1 MAGLLDE
8 EEKSWV
14 GQAFDGLLN
23 SFLAPTEKRETKEEY
38 DARMFELFGDPK
50 ENLYS
55 VIDKSV
61 EGLRTLGVSDEL
73 IDGRPT
79 TTEDNFYKSLDNT
92 IYNLP
97 SQVPGLLKAGVD
109 VITDPVEA
117 GKGLLEILE
126 GASTNLGD
134 VVFDTLLPEKY
145 EQAFKDRR
153 NNNAT
158 EQSLENEANASA
170 MGNAVVTMLS
180 TKQGRR
186 EAFQQHGLD
195 GLIAL
200 SAIPKSILKLSKAQQ
215 QQVLAAFMEGFD
227 PERTINNLTK
237 NISISGQGIMS
248 DMKSQIMG
256 GEIGASRLG
265 QIDMLAKAKQL
276 HKDGVD
282 AKTIWNETGFGL
294 AQDGKWRFEI
304 DDSQSSLN
312 KLDLVLDDKL
322 KITGDELIKHEEL
335 MKAYPELANLDVYPM
350 DYNMKPNEFGY
361 YAEVNGEPRIGLN
374 PMAQMSLEERSLG
387 KSEIANI
394 KKGRTL
400 HEIQHAIQAIE
411 GHAKGSSQRV
421 EAEAVFAELYVDTRK
436 QIDDIDLQL
445 TDSSA
450 DLAKRKLLLGE
461 KTALERGLVDAEKMA
476 SDAGFYNYKNRV
488 LGETEAF
495 STQADVA
502 MTMEERISRGLPYYL
517 TDKDAIIR
525 GGDSASGV
533 DKGLLSDLAP
543 QSLVK
548 STEFK
553 RRNDG
558 TYVGFSPTFDTP
570 QKLNKLITQLDKLA
584 VEGKDARM
592 WYEDSSNQIL
602 NLVNG
607 DVVEAEKIAQIL
619 AITSQGATV
628 KTNTNWAFK
637 AYSQYKAGQ
646 PIEAGRFPAAQGK
659 KIEAILNGGSWEGR
673 KTNSFYRNLMVEID
687 PTKLAGT
694 ETTQDMW
701 MARAFGLDSEV
712 PGGAQYEIMER
723 ITQSIANKHD
733 YKPHQAQAAIW
744 VAVKA
749 RNDAMKSVINGTV
762 KKKGWGNNANDI
774 FPQFQKKFDNYFRE
788 TVYGAEFNVDEFLK
802 ASYSFSDG
810 INDNLGYINLEAVP
824 GTTTDLLPGIRNAD
838 PVDIAAYTKDMYSIF
853 LDENGVDMLAKEI
866 GIVSPGNFL
875 GFGGWKGDINP
886 NVQVQGILSGTQAG
900 GINAAD
906 IELVE
911 TYAAVVGTLFKQDGV
926 SYRRAFA
933 EKAVGKQNAVKVDI
947 GRTLDKDESVRL
959 YAELQK
965 QFKNDKIEPTSATY
979 GAQVINYTQFD
990 DVTISNAD
998 FKKLVKQAIIDAD
1011 LGDVDI
1017 GYYNSK
1023 GKLLENDWRESLNG
1037 ESYKNRENSTSNG
1050 RDVYERM
1057 VNKYQGKVD
1066 KENAR
1071 YKKDYGW

>member
-8 EEKSWV
+8 EEKSWA
-14 GQAFDGLLN
+14 GQAFDGVMGR
-23 SFLAPTEKRETKEEY
+23 LAEGFETYKDLYVPSQETSEEI
-38 DARMFELFGDPK
+38 
-50 ENLYS
+50 
-55 VIDKSV
+55 IDLGVSSLSKF
-61 EGLRTLGVSDEL
+61 GVSDEL
-73 IDGRPT
+73 LYGRPT
-79 TTEDNFYKSLDNT
+79 TTEADLDASIRNT
-92 IYNLP
+92 IFNLP
-97 SQVPGLLKAGVD
+97 SQAPRLAKEALEVVYNPVESGVGLLRL
-109 VITDPVEA
+109 I
-117 GKGLLEILE
+117 E

-134 VVFDTLLPEKY
+134 VVFDALLPEKY
-145 EQAFKDRR
+145 EQGFKDRR
-153 NNNAT
+153 NKNAT
-158 EQSLENEANASA
+158 VQSLENEAMASEIGA
-170 MGNAVVTMLS
+170 MAVEKLS

-186 EAFQQHGLD
+186 DAFQQHGLD

-322 KITGDELIKHEEL
+322 KITGEELIKHEEL

-374 PMAQMSLEERSLG
+374 PMVQMSLEERSL
-387 KSEIANI
+387 KKPELANI

-436 QIDDIDLQL
+436 QIADIDAQL
-445 TDSSA
+445 TDSGA

-461 KTALERGLVDAEKMA
+461 KTALERGLVDAEQMA

-495 STQADVA
+495 SSQADVA

-525 GGDSASGV
+525 GVDEASGTN
-533 DKGLLSDLAP
+533 KGLLNDIAP
-543 QSLVK
+543 QTLIK

-553 RRNDG
+553 RRDNG
-558 TYVGFSPTFDTP
+558 TYVGFSPAFDTP
-570 QKLNKLITQLDKLA
+570 QKLNKLITQLDKLT

-607 DVVEAEKIAQIL
+607 DVVEAEKIAQII
-619 AITSQGATV
+619 AITSQGASV
-628 KTNTNWAFK
+628 ETNTGFAFK
-637 AYSQYKAGQ
+637 AYAQYKAGL
-646 PIEAGRFPAAQGK
+646 PIEAGRFPAAQSK

-723 ITQSIANKHD
+723 IVQSIATKHD
-733 YKPHQAQAAIW
+733 YKPHQAQSAIW

-749 RNDAMKSVINGTV
+749 RNDAMKSTINATV
-762 KKKGWGNNANDI
+762 KEKGWGNNANDI

-788 TVYGAEFNVDEFLK
+788 TVYGADFNVDEFLK
-802 ASYSFSDG
+802 ASYSFADG
-810 INDNLGYINLEAVP
+810 IEDNLGYINLEAVP
-824 GTTTDLLPGIRNAD
+824 GTTTNLLPGIKNAD

-853 LDENGVDMLAKEI
+853 LDKDGVDLLAKEV

-875 GFGGWKGDINP
+875 GFGGWKGDTNP

-900 GINAAD
+900 GINKAD

-911 TYAAVVGTLFKQDGV
+911 TYASIVGTIFKQDGV

-933 EKAVGKQNAVKVDI
+933 DKAVGKQNAVDIDI
-947 GRTLDKDESVRL
+947 GRTLTKDESVRL
-959 YAELQK
+959 YAELNK
-965 QFKNDKIEPTSATY
+965 QFGNDLISPTSSAN
-979 GAQVINYTQFD
+979 GAEIINYTLFE
-990 DVTISNAD
+990 DVPISNAD

-1017 GYYNSK
+1017 GYFRSEGN
-1023 GKLLENDWRESLNG
+1023 LLMNDWKENPNG
-1037 ESYKNRENSTSNG
+1037 EQYKNRKNITSKSQA
-1050 RDVYERM
+1050 VYERM
-1057 VNKYQGKVD
+1057 VNQYSKAA
-1066 KENAR
+1066 ETINTR

>member
-14 GQAFDGLLN
+14 GQAFDGLLDN
-23 SFLAPTEKRETKEEY
+23 FLAPTEKRETKEEY
-38 DARMFELFGDPK
+38 DARMLELFGEPK
-50 ENLYS
+50 ETLYS

-61 EGLRTLGVSDEL
+61 EGLRTLGVPDAVL
-73 IDGRPT
+73 DGKPT
-79 TTEDNFYKSLDNT
+79 TTEDNFYKSAERT
-92 IYNLP
+92 IENLP

-109 VITDPVEA
+109 VITDPVAA
-117 GKGLLEILE
+117 GKGLMSLID
-126 GASTNLGD
+126 GANTNLGD
-134 VVFDTLLPEKY
+134 VVYDTLLPKKY
-145 EQAFKDRR
+145 EKPFKDYR
-153 NNNAT
+153 T
-158 EQSLENEANASA
+158 SLMSAENIENEETVSALYNSLVDLAS
-170 MGNAVVTMLS
+170 TP
-180 TKQGRR
+180 QGLR
-186 EAFQQHGLD
+186 EIFQQHGLD
-195 GLIAL
+195 IGLLYSSLPKNMFGL
-200 SAIPKSILKLSKAQQ
+200 SSKNAAKLQNFADDNFP
-215 QQVLAAFMEGFD
+215 LPGGRTAGGF
-227 PERTINNLTK
+227 
-237 NISISGQGIMS
+237 G
-248 DMKSQIMG
+248 SQMMA
-256 GEIGASRLG
+256 GEIAAIRLG
-265 QIDMLAKAKQL
+265 KTAELNKAKQL
-276 HKDGVD
+276 ASEGVD
-282 AKTIWNETGFGL
+282 AETIWKETGFGL

-304 DDSQSSLN
+304 DDSQASLKDISDQTMDTN
-312 KLDLVLDDKL
+312 TIVR
-322 KITGDELIKHEEL
+322 GDNYLNHPELFA
-335 MKAYPELANLDVYPM
+335 AYPELANIDVKPYKYNLDS
-350 DYNMKPNEFGY
+350 NQFGY
-361 YAEVNGEPRIGLN
+361 YATTGGVPEIGIN
-374 PMAQMSLEERSLG
+374 PMSSKTLEEHGQIKRGELDPKKLMLG
-387 KSEIANI
+387 KVA
-394 KKGRTL
+394 
-400 HEIQHAIQAIE
+400 HEFQHGGQAIE
-411 GHAKGSSQRV
+411 DNAGGSSPRMEADRV
-421 EAEAVFAELYVDTRK
+421 TIEENLPDIRSQINNIQLQMDASDTPPSK
-436 QIDDIDLQL
+436 SKLWDKKIDL
-445 TDSSA
+445 
-450 DLAKRKLLLGE
+450 E
-461 KTALERGLVDAEKMA
+461 KELVIQEQYAINKGND
-476 SDAGFYNYKNRV
+476 NYRNRV
-488 LGETEAF
+488 LGELESFQTQGDIALTAQERANRLPAYLQKENALIRNT
-495 STQADVA
+495 ST
-502 MTMEERISRGLPYYL
+502 S
-517 TDKDAIIR
+517 
-525 GGDSASGV
+525 SGV
-533 DKGLLSDLAP
+533 DKGLLSEIAP

-607 DVVEAEKIAQIL
+607 DVVEAEKIAQII
-619 AITSQGATV
+619 AITSQGASV
-628 KTNTNWAFK
+628 ETNTGFAFK
-637 AYSQYKAGQ
+637 AYSQYKAGL
-646 PIEAGRFPAAQGK
+646 PIEAGRFPAAQSK

-687 PTKLAGT
+687 PSKLAGT

-723 ITQSIANKHD
+723 ITQSIADKHN
-733 YKPHQAQAAIW
+733 YKPHQAQSAIW

-749 RNDAMKSVINGTV
+749 RNDAMKSTINATV
-762 KKKGWGNNANDI
+762 KEKGWGNNANDI

-802 ASYSFSDG
+802 ASYSFADG
-810 INDNLGYINLEAVP
+810 IEANLGYINLEAVP
-824 GTTTDLLPGIRNAD
+824 GTTTNLLPGIKNAD

-933 EKAVGKQNAVKVDI
+933 EKAVGKQNAVKVDV

-959 YAELQK
+959 YAELSK
-965 QFKNDKIEPTSATY
+965 QFGNDLIEPTSASF
-979 GAQVINYTQFD
+979 GAEIINYTLFE
-990 DVTISNAD
+990 DVPISNAD

-1023 GKLLENDWRESLNG
+1023 GDLLQNDWRESING
-1037 ESYKNRENSTSNG
+1037 ESYKNRKNATSNG

>member
-8 EEKSWV
+8 EEKSWA
-14 GQAFDGLLN
+14 GQAFDGVMGR
-23 SFLAPTEKRETKEEY
+23 LAEGFETYKDLYVPSQETSEEI
-38 DARMFELFGDPK
+38 
-50 ENLYS
+50 
-55 VIDKSV
+55 IDLGVSSLSKF
-61 EGLRTLGVSDEL
+61 GVSDEL
-73 IDGRPT
+73 LYGRPT
-79 TTEDNFYKSLDNT
+79 TTEADLDASIRNT
-92 IYNLP
+92 IFNLP
-97 SQVPGLLKAGVD
+97 SQAPRLAKEALEIVYNPVESGVGLLR
-109 VITDPVEA
+109 
-117 GKGLLEILE
+117 LLE
-126 GASTNLGD
+126 GAGTNVSD
-134 VVFDTLLPEKY
+134 VFYDTLTPEKY
-145 EQAFKDRR
+145 EEAFKEFRSKG
-153 NNNAT
+153 AS
-158 EQSLENEANASA
+158 EQSLENEAMASQVGT
-170 MGNAVVTMLS
+170 MAVEMLS
-180 TKQGRR
+180 TAQGRR
-186 EAFQQHGLD
+186 ELFQQYGLE
-195 GLIAL
+195 GLIGL
-200 SAIPKSILKLSKAQQ
+200 SVLPKNLLTLSKVNQQ
-215 QQVLAAFMEGFD
+215 KVIAAFVEGTD
-227 PERTINNLTK
+227 PESIINNLTK
-237 NISISGQGIMS
+237 NMTLSGKGIMS
-248 DMKSQIMG
+248 DMKSPMMA
-256 GEIGASRLG
+256 GEIAAGRLG
-265 QIDMLAKAKQL
+265 KNDMLAKAKQL
-276 HKDGVD
+276 HNEGIS
-282 AKTIWNETGFGL
+282 AEEIWTETGFGL

-322 KITGDELIKHEEL
+322 KITGDELIKHEEI
-335 MKAYPELANLDVYPM
+335 MKAYPELENLDVYAM

-723 ITQSIANKHD
+723 ITQSIADKHN

-749 RNDAMKSVINGTV
+749 RNDAMKSVINAKV
-762 KKKGWGNNANDI
+762 KEKGWGNNANDI
-774 FPQFQKKFDNYFRE
+774 FPQFQKKFDKYFQK
-788 TVYGAEFNVDEFLK
+788 TVYDGEYNVDEFLK
-802 ASYSFSDG
+802 ASYSFADG
-810 INDNLGYINLEAVP
+810 IEDNLGYINLEAVP
-824 GTTTDLLPGIRNAD
+824 GTTTDLLPGIATASAED
-838 PVDIAAYTKDMYSIF
+838 VAAYTKDMYSIF
-853 LDENGVDMLAKEI
+853 LDNDGVDLLAKEV

-875 GFGGWKGDINP
+875 GFGGWKGDTNP
-886 NVQVQGILSGTQAG
+886 NVQVRGILSGTQAG

-911 TYAAVVGTLFKQDGV
+911 TYASIVGTVFKQDGV

-933 EKAVGKQNAVKVDI
+933 DKTVGKQNAVDIDI
-947 GRTLDKDESVRL
+947 GRTLTKDESVRL
-959 YAELQK
+959 YAELNK
-965 QFKNDKIEPTSATY
+965 QFGNDLISPTSSAS
-979 GAQVINYTQFD
+979 GAEIINYTQFE
-990 DVTISNAD
+990 DVPISNAD

-1017 GYYNSK
+1017 GYFRSEGN
-1023 GKLLENDWRESLNG
+1023 LLMNDWKENPNG
-1037 ESYKNRENSTSNG
+1037 EQYKNRKNITSKSQA
-1050 RDVYERM
+1050 VYKRM
-1057 VNKYQGKVD
+1057 VNQYSKD
-1066 KENAR
+1066 AETINTR

>member
-8 EEKSWV
+8 EEKSWA
-14 GQAFDGLLN
+14 GQAFDGVMGR
-23 SFLAPTEKRETKEEY
+23 LAEGFETYKDLYVPSQETSEEI
-38 DARMFELFGDPK
+38 
-50 ENLYS
+50 
-55 VIDKSV
+55 IDLGVSSLSKF
-61 EGLRTLGVSDEL
+61 GVSDEL
-73 IDGRPT
+73 LYGRPT
-79 TTEDNFYKSLDNT
+79 TTEADLDASIRNT
-92 IYNLP
+92 IFNLP
-97 SQVPGLLKAGVD
+97 SQAPRLAKEALEVVYNPVESGVGLLR
-109 VITDPVEA
+109 
-117 GKGLLEILE
+117 LLE
-126 GASTNLGD
+126 GAGTNVSD
-134 VVFDTLLPEKY
+134 VFYDTLTPEKY
-145 EQAFKDRR
+145 EEAFKEFRSKG
-153 NNNAT
+153 AS
-158 EQSLENEANASA
+158 EQSLENEAMASQVGT
-170 MGNAVVTMLS
+170 MAVEMLS
-180 TKQGRR
+180 TAQGRR
-186 EAFQQHGLD
+186 ELFQQYGLE
-195 GLIAL
+195 GLIGL
-200 SAIPKSILKLSKAQQ
+200 SVLPKNLLTLSKVNQQ
-215 QQVLAAFMEGFD
+215 KVIAAFVEGTD
-227 PERTINNLTK
+227 PERMINNLTK
-237 NISISGQGIMS
+237 NMTLSGKGIMS
-248 DMKSQIMG
+248 DMKSEMMA
-256 GEIGASRLG
+256 GEIAAGRLG
-265 QIDMLAKAKQL
+265 KNDMLAKAKQL
-276 HKDGVD
+276 HNEGIS
-282 AKTIWNETGFGL
+282 AEEIWTETGFGL

-322 KITGDELIKHEEL
+322 KITGDELIKHEEI
-335 MKAYPELANLDVYPM
+335 MKAYPELENLDVYAM

-543 QSLVK
+543 QTLIK

-558 TYVGFSPTFDTP
+558 TYVGFSPALDTP

-723 ITQSIANKHD
+723 ITQSIADKHN

-749 RNDAMKSVINGTV
+749 RNDAMKSTINATV

-788 TVYGAEFNVDEFLK
+788 TVYGADFNVDEFLK
-802 ASYSFSDG
+802 ASYSFADG
-810 INDNLGYINLEAVP
+810 IEANLGYINLEAVP
-824 GTTTDLLPGIRNAD
+824 GTTTNLLPGIKNAD

-990 DVTISNAD
+990 DVPISNAD

-1023 GKLLENDWRESLNG
+1023 GDLLQNDWRESING
-1037 ESYKNRENSTSNG
+1037 ESYKNRKNSTSNG
-1050 RDVYERM
+1050 RNVYERM

-1071 YKKDYGW
+1071 YKKDSGW

>member
-14 GQAFDGLLN
+14 GQAFDGLLDN
-23 SFLAPTEKRETKEEY
+23 FLAPTEKRETKEEY
-38 DARMFELFGDPK
+38 DARMLKLFGEPK
-50 ENLYS
+50 ETLYS

-61 EGLRTLGVSDEL
+61 EGLRTLGVPDDVL
-73 IDGRPT
+73 DGKPT
-79 TTEDNFYKSLDNT
+79 TTEDNFYKSSERA
-92 IYNLP
+92 IENLP
-97 SQVPGLLKAGVD
+97 SQVPKLMKAGVD
-109 VITDPVEA
+109 VITDLPEA
-117 GKGLLEILE
+117 GKGLMSLIDG
-126 GASTNLGD
+126 GATNFGD
-134 VVFDTLLPEKY
+134 VVYDTLLPKRLSEP
-145 EQAFKDRR
+145 FKEFR
-153 NNNAT
+153 T
-158 EQSLENEANASA
+158 SLMSAENIENEETVSALYNSLVDLAS
-170 MGNAVVTMLS
+170 TP
-180 TKQGRR
+180 QGLR
-186 EAFQQHGLD
+186 EIFQQHGLD
-195 GLIAL
+195 IGLLYSSLPKNMFGL
-200 SAIPKSILKLSKAQQ
+200 SSKNAAKLQNFADDNFP
-215 QQVLAAFMEGFD
+215 LPGGRTAGGF
-227 PERTINNLTK
+227 
-237 NISISGQGIMS
+237 G
-248 DMKSQIMG
+248 SQMMA
-256 GEIGASRLG
+256 GEIAAIRLG
-265 QIDMLAKAKQL
+265 KTAELNKAKQL
-276 HKDGVD
+276 ASEGVD
-282 AKTIWNETGFGL
+282 AETIWKETGFGL

-304 DDSQSSLN
+304 DDSQASLKDISDQTMDTN
-312 KLDLVLDDKL
+312 TIVR
-322 KITGDELIKHEEL
+322 GDNYLNHPELFA
-335 MKAYPELANLDVYPM
+335 AYPELANIDVKPYKYNLDS
-350 DYNMKPNEFGY
+350 NQFGY
-361 YAEVNGEPRIGLN
+361 YATTGGVPEIGIN
-374 PMAQMSLEERSLG
+374 PMSSKTLEEHGQIKRGELDPKKLMLG
-387 KSEIANI
+387 KVA
-394 KKGRTL
+394 
-400 HEIQHAIQAIE
+400 HEFQHGGQAIE
-411 GHAKGSSQRV
+411 DNAGGSSPRMEADRV
-421 EAEAVFAELYVDTRK
+421 TIEENLPDIRSQINNIQLQMDASDTPPSK
-436 QIDDIDLQL
+436 SKLWDKKIDL
-445 TDSSA
+445 
-450 DLAKRKLLLGE
+450 E
-461 KTALERGLVDAEKMA
+461 KELVIQEQYAINKGND
-476 SDAGFYNYKNRV
+476 NYRNRV
-488 LGETEAF
+488 LGELESFQTQGDIALTAQERANRLPAYLQKENALIRNT
-495 STQADVA
+495 ST
-502 MTMEERISRGLPYYL
+502 S
-517 TDKDAIIR
+517 
-525 GGDSASGV
+525 SGV
-533 DKGLLSDLAP
+533 DKGLLSEIAP

-558 TYVGFSPTFDTP
+558 TYVGFAPTFDTP

-607 DVVEAEKIAQIL
+607 DVVEAEKIAQII
-619 AITSQGATV
+619 AITSQGASV
-628 KTNTNWAFK
+628 ETNTGFAFK
-637 AYSQYKAGQ
+637 AYSQYKAGL
-646 PIEAGRFPAAQGK
+646 PIEAGRFPAAQSK

-687 PTKLAGT
+687 PSKLAGT

-990 DVTISNAD
+990 DVPISNAD
-998 FKKLVKQAIIDAD
+998 FK
-1011 LGDVDI
+1011 
-1017 GYYNSK
+1017 
-1023 GKLLENDWRESLNG
+1023 
-1037 ESYKNRENSTSNG
+1037 
-1050 RDVYERM
+1050 
-1057 VNKYQGKVD
+1057 
-1066 KENAR
+1066 
-1071 YKKDYGW
+1071 